1 MGASTAVPG
10 PSCHWRV
17 SGAALECITDRF
29 HSRGESH
36 WRGRENVLW
45 RASRDEPLS
54 VRDAVRGVVDCA
66 GIGCARLGD
75 VQPDVDPTLRTAQ
88 QSRTTAGGD
97 DSRRIGDSDMSQH
110 TNGAVTHLG
119 NHAAVPR
126 ILLRLKPDRRQ
137 IRLGGHRRS
146 TDVNR
151 RSRQLL
157 SAVALSCVYGIV
169 LALASQR

>member
-1 MGASTAVPG
+1 
-10 PSCHWRV
+10 
-17 SGAALECITDRF
+17 
-29 HSRGESH
+29 
-36 WRGRENVLW
+36 
-45 RASRDEPLS
+45 
-54 VRDAVRGVVDCA
+54 
-66 GIGCARLGD
+66 
-75 VQPDVDPTLRTAQ
+75 
-88 QSRTTAGGD
+88 
-97 DSRRIGDSDMSQH
+97 MSEH

-157 SAVALSCVYGIV
+157 SAVALSCVYGMV